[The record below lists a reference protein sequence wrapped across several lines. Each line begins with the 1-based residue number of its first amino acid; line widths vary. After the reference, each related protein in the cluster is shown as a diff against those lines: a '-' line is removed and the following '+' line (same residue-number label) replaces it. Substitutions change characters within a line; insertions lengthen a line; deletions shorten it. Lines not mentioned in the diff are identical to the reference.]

1 MQIYFFSD
9 SQLWKLDGDMLQNK
23 AGIWKSNHP
32 WKFTY
37 KGDKMSIEDIK
48 KKKVLG
54 TTDPSGEFV
63 KKTQCKKATAI

>member
-1 MQIYFFSD
+1 
-9 SQLWKLDGDMLQNK
+9 MLQNK

-54 TTDPSGEFV
+54 TIDPSGEFV
-63 KKTQCKKATAI
+63 KKPM